1 MLGNET
7 IADNHYRYDGNGN
20 RLEKRRRQNG
30 GTVLVT
36 SYAYDS
42 RNRLSVVEYPDR
54 KEELFY
60 DRAGNRT
67 RRLITGRD
75 GIPQREELYRYDRRN
90 RLTTCSD
97 NGIPL

>member
-1 MLGNET
+1 M
-7 IADNHYRYDGNGN
+7 
-20 RLEKRRRQNG
+20 
-30 GTVLVT
+30 T

-67 RRLITGRD
+67 RRLTTGRD
-75 GIPQREELYRYDRRN
+75 GIRKGKSC
-90 RLTTCSD
+90 TAMISGTA
-97 NGIPL
+97 